1 MIDLAACKARGVL
14 VTNVP
19 AASIESV
26 SEHAIALFFAL
37 RRNVV
42 AMHELTVRTD
52 EYVQK
57 YSLKND
63 FGGCPGTCREEVVG
77 IFGGGPLGM
86 FSSSTPSLPL
96 SIFFKNPLPQQK
108 QGGGNDM
115 KSISREIMILAD
127 NIPRK
132 PRRNHLPRPRH
143 DRPIRRLQEPPSLT
157 NTPRKSPIH

>member
-1 MIDLAACKARGVL
+1 MIDLAACKTRGVL

-26 SEHAIALFFAL
+26 AEHAIALFFAL

-77 IFGGGPLGM
+77 ILGGGPLGTH
-86 FSSSTPSLPL
+86 FSSIPSLHFS
-96 SIFFKNPLPQQK
+96 SIFPSRSLPSRQK
-108 QGGGNDM
+108 QEGKKRPRN
-115 KSISREIMILAD
+115 SSREII
-127 NIPRK
+127 
-132 PRRNHLPRPRH
+132 H
-143 DRPIRRLQEPPSLT
+143 DFS
-157 NTPRKSPIH
+157 